1 MVKGK
6 CAICG
11 FSEADSLKMYSIVP
25 EEIAGEAGLERVP
38 KVKVCPKCW
47 RELEKW
53 FSAKIA
59 DTAYDSMAKQ
69 FLPKSPQDLA
79 REYQVSYKWFVRN
92 KREQLKKVQPTL
104 L

>member
-1 MVKGK
+1 MPRGK

-11 FSEADSLKMYSIVP
+11 FSGLSSLKKYPVIP
-25 EEIAGEAGLERVP
+25 EEIAKEAGLKRAP
-38 KVKVCPKCW
+38 MVKACPNCW

-59 DTAYDSMAKQ
+59 DTAYDSMVKQ
-69 FLPKSPQDLA
+69 FMPKSSQDLA
-79 REYQVSYKWFVRN
+79 REYEVSYEWFVRN
-92 KREQLKKVQPTL
+92 KQDQLKKRQGTL